1 MDFAF
6 WGIFSA
12 AVCGTIDLIR
22 CYMFKVGDLGKFSR
36 VGVFFF
42 GISMV
47 IVCINEMVQKQVQ
60 FAENAK
66 TELISA
72 EIIQTLVTAIDA
84 KDIYTK
90 GHSTRVF
97 DPHMTDVLL
106 ELLDED
112 ALSIQQK
119 DNEKKDNQIDVSS
132 VVRELVAQN
141 VEPGAI
147 KINQEDMGKLYQY
160 ISGLHDRFGIETH
173 MILISLIWE
182 EDVAMAD
189 VDKAMKAME
198 YSIIQSLRAV
208 DVMTRVS
215 ESQYLIVLTE
225 AHTQNIQMIIDRVFT
240 SFFKSSQNTKIKPIY
255 AIK

>member
-1 MDFAF
+1 MQNNDNNAF
-6 WGIFSA
+6 
-12 AVCGTIDLIR
+12 V
-22 CYMFKVGDLGKFSR
+22 
-36 VGVFFF
+36 
-42 GISMV
+42 
-47 IVCINEMVQKQVQ
+47 KQV
-60 FAENAK
+60 AEQKYEYGFTTDVN
-66 TELISA
+66 TEIIECGLNEDVVTLISTKKGEPQWMLDFRLKA
-72 EIIQTLVTAIDA
+72 FRYWKTLKQPEWGHVSLPDIDYQAISYYADPLA
-84 KDIYTK
+84 K
-90 GHSTRVF
+90 
-97 DPHMTDVLL
+97 
-106 ELLDED
+106 
-112 ALSIQQK
+112 QK